1 MDIDEREREQ
11 LMQAFEQ
18 PQAGQVP
25 APQQP
30 ASSITIE
37 QQPVGAQKVAV
48 LRDEARVLQKI
59 KALAAAAGTDWFY
72 RFPVK
77 KKGGGTDF
85 ITGPSIKLANN
96 IARLYGNCTI
106 DVRLVDNGATWWIYA
121 KFIDLET
128 GFSMVRPFQQD
139 KGASRMGGVG
149 PEAEARRLD
158 IALQIGVSKA
168 IRNVI
173 VNSLELHCD
182 FAFTEAQRNLVG
194 RIGANLNEY
203 RARAIKWFADSAI
216 ALHRVETIMGRAAK
230 DWLAPDLARLAAEIK
245 AVEDGMATADET
257 WPPSAPPEPKRDDPP
272 PAEMASGGTQ
282 ATPAAPE
289 PASPDESAPPAAT
302 PQQPADAPDAPPP
315 ARNWGL
321 AASLV
326 GHDAIWKALNDLVG
340 MAETTD
346 DLLSIREDNAE
357 RIAKFS
363 AARKVELNGIMTAR
377 AAELAKGTAP

>member
-1 MDIDEREREQ
+1 MPVEYDEREREA
-11 LMQAFEQ
+11 LVQAFEL
-18 PQAGQVP
+18 PPPGQVP
-25 APQQP
+25 VPQQQ
-30 ASSITIE
+30 SSVTIE

-59 KALAAAAGTDWFY
+59 KALAAAAGADWFY

-139 KGASRMGGVG
+139 KGASRMGGTG

-203 RARAIKWFADSAI
+203 RARAIKWFADNAV
-216 ALHRVETIMGRAAK
+216 ALGRVEATMGRAAK

-257 WPPSAPPEPKRDDPP
+257 WPPGAPPEPKRDPP
-272 PAEMASGGTQ
+272 PAEMGSGDTQ
-282 ATPAAPE
+282 AAPVAPQPAP
-289 PASPDESAPPAAT
+289 PDESAPPAAA
-302 PQQPADAPDAPPP
+302 PEQPADAPDAAP
-315 ARNWGL
+315 ARNWGIGGNL
-321 AASLV
+321 LGQDEV
-326 GHDAIWKALNDLVG
+326 WRAINDLVG
-340 MAETTD
+340 IAETD
-346 DLLSIREDNAE
+346 NDLLLIREHNAG
-357 RIAKFS
+357 RIARFA

-377 AAELAKGTAP
+377 AAELAKGTS